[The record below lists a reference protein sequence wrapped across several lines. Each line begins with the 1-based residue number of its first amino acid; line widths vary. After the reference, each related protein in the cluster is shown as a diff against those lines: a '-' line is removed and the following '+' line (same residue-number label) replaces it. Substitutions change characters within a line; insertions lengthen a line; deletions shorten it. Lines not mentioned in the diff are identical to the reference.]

1 MQGEKEHLKA
11 DMTRYED
18 GEGLGTSWTAY
29 RAWEGREPVVGCASG
44 PMLSRV
50 ELSRFGGLLITLS
63 ASGPCSGQSGW
74 SQSCLQESH
83 AMARSGSVA
92 GYSIRRGGT
101 RKRVGRIGHEGS
113 VPYFDDEGEL
123 ELAREGALQRP
134 PPPSLLGWMLLPLP
148 FTSTRAYAN
157 ALASFANSPLFKTL
171 TVSAS
176 STETRPLLLVRSRES
191 HVPAA
196 DVDYLWTSRRLM
208 STISICLR
216 L

>member
-83 AMARSGSVA
+83 AMARSGSV
-92 GYSIRRGGT
+92 GST
-101 RKRVGRIGHEGS
+101 GRNE
-113 VPYFDDEGEL
+113 EGEL

>member
-44 PMLSRV
+44 PMLERV

-83 AMARSGSVA
+83 AMARSGSV
-92 GYSIRRGGT
+92 GST
-101 RKRVGRIGHEGS
+101 GRNE
-113 VPYFDDEGEL
+113 EGEL